1 MKQKQ
6 KEVLAPL
13 AATAATATAI
23 APVSVPPPA
32 NGAAVDAAFAQ
43 SPLGLKLRDVLVT
56 GRGSNVAIADFLL
69 RNPVRATAWGIE
81 ELALHTHTSTA
92 TLSRF
97 ARTVGFSGYAG
108 LRSGIADV
116 LQSPLQP
123 IFQPVDKLRHA
134 LQRAGSNANGSDSTD
149 STDRFA
155 APHSGVSPFTTPA
168 PASPAIDAVIAESVD
183 ASLLNLQSAALVLSP
198 AVLAA
203 AAHKILAAETV
214 YTLGFGISA
223 HLAAILALHIQPY
236 CRQSINV
243 VEFGGTEV
251 AAGRLMNIGPKDL
264 LIAISFP
271 RYAQDAVV
279 LARHARE
286 RSAHVIALTDS
297 MASPLTPAAHDVLIA
312 PATHPVLSSSYSA
325 ALLVIEALVTSLM
338 LGSEQPVRQAGRLTE
353 AISEYLYRP
362 KKERLAGP
370 R

>member
-1 MKQKQ
+1 MD
-6 KEVLAPL
+6 APL
-13 AATAATATAI
+13 SKPVPSAAPTATTAS
-23 APVSVPPPA
+23 AVVAAPA
-32 NGAAVDAAFAQ
+32 NLSGAAVDAAFAQ
-43 SPLGLKLRDVLVT
+43 SPLGLRLREVLAT

-108 LRSGIADV
+108 LRSGIADM
-116 LQSPLQP
+116 LQSALQP

-134 LQRAGSNANGSDSTD
+134 LQRAGGNNNNNDNNNVSESAG
-149 STDRFA
+149 RHA
-155 APHSGVSPFTTPA
+155 APHDGNSFNTPV
-168 PASPAIDAVIAESVD
+168 PANPAIDAVIGESVD
-183 ASLLNLQSAALVLSP
+183 ASLLNLQSAASVLSP

-203 AAHKILAAETV
+203 ATHKILAAETV

-251 AAGRLMNIGPKDL
+251 AAGRLMNIGPRDL

-271 RYAQDAVV
+271 RYAADAIA
-279 LARHARE
+279 LAQHAKE

-297 MASPLTPAAHDVLIA
+297 MASPLIPAAHDVLIA

-325 ALLVIEALVTSLM
+325 ALLVIEALVTCLM
-338 LGSEQPVRQAGRLTE
+338 LSSDQPVRQAGRLTE

-362 KKERLAGP
+362 KKVRS
-370 R
+370 